1 MSCFPSESSALLLLL
16 TFMHLILTDAS
27 TEQPASEVTYAV
39 SGVPPP
45 LLSIETLPTVRTTAP
60 AVEARTEQPKKL
72 LGYIFDTHMNIK
84 HHHHD
89 HRWGPHFEEVSNST
103 NMTLKIGSTATMNCR
118 ISLLQDKTVSWVRRK
133 DGRELELLT
142 VGLHTYTGDSR
153 YTVEFQYPN
162 NWRLQIKYAN
172 KRDEGTY
179 ECQISTH
186 PPRVIRVQL
195 HIKAPQVQIVD
206 EHGRPIFEKYYKADS
221 TIQLACFV
229 RHVSMVS
236 SVVLWSHGNNTLNY
250 DVSRG
255 GISVKT
261 ELMDEGAN
269 SSLAVARAEKGDS
282 GNYTCSISATEAATV
297 AVHVLNG
304 ENPAELHHG
313 SGGIRGHHKPM
324 ALVLLVALN
333 LRGLR

>member
-1 MSCFPSESSALLLLL
+1 MRSSCLPSESSALLLLL

-27 TEQPASEVTYAV
+27 SEQPPVASGAV
-39 SGVPPP
+39 SALPP
-45 LLSIETLPTVRTTAP
+45 LLSIETLPTAKSP
-60 AVEARTEQPKKL
+60 EARTDAPKKL

-103 NMTLKIGSTATMNCR
+103 NITIKVGSSVTMNCR

-133 DGRELELLT
+133 DGKELELLT

-179 ECQISTH
+179 ECQISTY
-186 PPRVIRVQL
+186 PPRVIRVHL
-195 HIKAPQVQIVD
+195 HIKAPEVLIVD

-236 SVVLWSHGNNTLNY
+236 SVVLWNHGNNTLNY
-250 DVSRG
+250 DVTRG

-261 ELMDEGAN
+261 ELMEDGAN
-269 SSLAVARAEKGDS
+269 SSLAVARADKADS
-282 GNYTCSISATEAATV
+282 GNYTCSISATEFATV

-313 SGGIRGHHKPM
+313 SGSRRGHKGNPV
-324 ALVLLVALN
+324 ALGLVLLAALVHT
-333 LRGLR
+333 LR